1 MLEDQITIFISYS
14 SADKQLAECLHSDLE
29 KNGHKIWRYVVNRS
43 PGDWETAIRSAIKEH
58 EAFLALMSK
67 SAYQSSNCKGEWR
80 LASSLQESHN
90 KLIIPILI
98 DVEFDDLPIYFGTPQ
113 GYDFRDHDDPESYNR
128 QIQSLLDGLKQYIK
142 KRNDEELRKLQKLK
156 NLVQMNCYEDA
167 GKLIQ
172 TIVIEAFRVKALC
185 EFGISCNSTGK
196 AELACKSV
204 REAEDFARCI
214 DDETTKRT
222 SLGIISQAYFKIGYS
237 EESERLQNEISPS
250 PTANETDSHEQ
261 EKPSTKGQPEN
272 KSETRSVE
280 PQQVQRIEPQET
292 ARGKYRPKPP
302 RRVFFDNLLSY
313 TPRPH
318 TLLYFEEWD
327 SLPSLHTYL
336 EFQTDPNR
344 EIFQETF
351 AKLEMVN
358 DVNGI
363 RLLGRPGTGKTRLVL
378 ETIRN
383 LGLEE
388 STIYAANPFSIPDN
402 LFTCIAL
409 ADLKPITL
417 VVDNSTHHDLRA
429 LLDGISSCRDKV
441 RFITI
446 ESIAGDIPRN
456 SVFPIH
462 VLEPIGHNER
472 NRIIQQIYDLYGTS
486 PFMDDK
492 ASYHEEFIG
501 ENLNLLVTFINALLE
516 NPQIQGLAALS
527 NTEKLSELLSA
538 HIPIEHHDLRTLQG
552 LALSNGIGLYRTV
565 RQEAEITAEFM
576 GLSYAEFK
584 QSAETL
590 RKQGLIIDT
599 EWYRHDIFHRFVVP
613 RLFAVHLA
621 VQVWQARGDDILEKL
636 LMSEDETERSLRS
649 GILSRLGDLGHREI
663 ALPVVRYF
671 LNRFE
676 TFEDLALNPDLFR
689 LLGEAEPFLVV
700 NHLSRIMRDIS
711 LERLLEFR
719 DERRSIIFLLTSLLR
734 LEETFWP
741 AARLVGRF
749 AAAENENY
757 GNNATGIW
765 RDIFCI
771 RSGTNPI
778 NGLERLRLI
787 EEFLNNDEPEMRRVA
802 INGIESVLNN
812 FESGHVTRGPG
823 GYLTPSTWRPETWR
837 EFWDIRRAALPY
849 LEKAMKDP
857 IGEVAAVANQCLL
870 QYARHQIPPLLDEI
884 LEQLRSLAQ
893 VPEYRLTVWKNL
905 QEILN
910 FEEQRLSEEQAA
922 KIQSLADT
930 IVTDSYHD
938 QLVSYVA
945 DFDVFQRGPRR
956 EHEETEKLLDQKLEE
971 LAKKGYENENLLT
984 VELDWLISLKPW
996 PPCQIYSFTRKLGQ
1010 LDQNHRWFTE
1020 LTSRIDNRVQ
1030 LRILEAYMRGRAD
1043 AGQTE
1048 WVTEELNRWART
1060 EMKLAPIVLTM
1071 PDLTSE
1077 NDEFAVIIESLLDKE
1092 WIGLTDL
1099 LDPRLEKY
1107 CAELLSTDAI
1117 ASLIGQISQGQHPES
1132 IYVGTAFLFQRL
1144 HDHPEELLQ
1153 FSSIALNLLAGSAGE
1168 YASEGLYNWYR
1179 EQLETLYVGEYPIEI
1194 ARIVLQ
1200 KFKQSDGYIFS
1211 FMRDHDP
1218 VFKLLDQAIQHNPQ
1232 VALDILDRTLPEES
1246 DPEHISEY
1254 RFSGLDINLRVNS
1267 EILINWAEQHQPRG
1281 PQVLAEMCFVGNVPL
1296 EETVREL
1303 MIRHPDDEF
1312 VWNTLARKFTELEM
1326 MEVSQIPI
1334 KLKELRDVAVEW
1346 LEDEHPHVRQ
1356 WAQDIIDE
1364 LDRRLLEP

>member
-1 MLEDQITIFISYS
+1 MSHVDTIIFISYAQKDAS
-14 SADKQLAECLHSDLE
+14 
-29 KNGHKIWRYVVNRS
+29 
-43 PGDWETAIRSAIKEH
+43 EH
-58 EAFLALMSK
+58 
-67 SAYQSSNCKGEWR
+67 
-80 LASSLQESHN
+80 
-90 KLIIPILI
+90 
-98 DVEFDDLPIYFGTPQ
+98 
-113 GYDFRDHDDPESYNR
+113 
-128 QIQSLLDGLKQYIK
+128 
-142 KRNDEELRKLQKLK
+142 
-156 NLVQMNCYEDA
+156 
-167 GKLIQ
+167 
-172 TIVIEAFRVKALC
+172 
-185 EFGISCNSTGK
+185 
-196 AELACKSV
+196 
-204 REAEDFARCI
+204 
-214 DDETTKRT
+214 
-222 SLGIISQAYFKIGYS
+222 
-237 EESERLQNEISPS
+237 SERLFRSLAQHGYSPWRDREKMPGGQLWTLIDEGIDLCKVFLFLVSHGSVSPNSACNKELAAAINRGKRIIPVLVHRDAKITVPISDLIYHDFSDPSQYEEKLAELLRDIEIETDVVETELRIHPTPEQPQDHGAIPYDQVQDTSISSVPAASVDQDLYSLPNISTSALSGNLVLDKAFS
-250 PTANETDSHEQ
+250 PT
-261 EKPSTKGQPEN
+261 
-272 KSETRSVE
+272 
-280 PQQVQRIEPQET
+280 QRP
-292 ARGKYRPKPP
+292 AG
-302 RRVFFDNLLSY
+302 
-313 TPRPH
+313 
-318 TLLYFEEWD
+318 LLYFREWD
-327 SLPSLHTYL
+327 SLPGLHT
-336 EFQTDPNR
+336 EIVFQSNSNR
-344 EIFQETF
+344 EGFMQAF
-351 AKLEMVN
+351 ASLSATN
-358 DVNGI
+358 GITGI
-363 RLLGRPGTGKTRLVL
+363 RLLGHPGIGKTRLAL
-378 ETIRN
+378 ETIRKFA
-383 LGLEE
+383 LQPK
-388 STIYAANPFSIPDN
+388 TIYVKSPSSIPNN
-402 LFTCIAL
+402 LFSCLALTDIESIILIVDNCSYADTRQLCQEIARCKDKIRLLAIEPYRKDISIDDFLPVHRLDSLGSEERREIIRQVYDSYGTIPFNDDKAAYHEEIIGESLKLLIAFIDAFHQHPQIKGL
-409 ADLKPITL
+409 ADLTQTEEL
-417 VVDNSTHHDLRA
+417 NHLLNS
-429 LLDGISSCRDKV
+429 
-441 RFITI
+441 
-446 ESIAGDIPRN
+446 N
-456 SVFPIH
+456 FP
-462 VLEPIGHNER
+462 V
-472 NRIIQQIYDLYGTS
+472 
-486 PFMDDK
+486 
-492 ASYHEEFIG
+492 
-501 ENLNLLVTFINALLE
+501 
-516 NPQIQGLAALS
+516 
-527 NTEKLSELLSA
+527 
-538 HIPIEHHDLRTLQG
+538 EHQTLRTLQG
-552 LALSNGIGLYRTV
+552 LALSNGIGLFSTV
-565 RQEAEITAEFM
+565 NQEAEVTAEFM

-584 QSAETL
+584 QSAEAL
-590 RKQGLIIDT
+590 RKKGLVVDT
-599 EWYRHDIFHRFVVP
+599 KWYRHGIFHRYVVP

-636 LMSEDETERSLRS
+636 LMNEGDAQQSLRS

-663 ALPVVRYF
+663 ALPVVRLF

-700 NHLSRIMRDIS
+700 NHLTRIMRDIS

-741 AARLVGRF
+741 AARLIGRF

-765 RDIFCI
+765 KSIFCI

-778 NGLERLRLI
+778 NGSERLRLI
-787 EEFLNNDEPEMRRVA
+787 DEFLISNEPEMRRIAVK
-802 INGIESVLNN
+802 GIESVLDN
-812 FESGHVTRGPG
+812 FEDGHVTRGPG
-823 GYLTPSTWRPETWR
+823 GYLTPSTWRPQTWR
-837 EFWDIRRAALPY
+837 EFWDIRRAVLPY

-893 VPEYRLTVWKNL
+893 VPEYRLAVWKNL

-910 FEEQRLSEEQAA
+910 LEEQRLSEKQAA
-922 KIQSLADT
+922 KIQSLADS

-945 DFDVFQRGPRR
+945 DFDIFQRGPRR
-956 EHEETEKLLDQKLEE
+956 EYEETEKLLDQKLEE

-1060 EMKLAPIVLTM
+1060 DMKLAPIVLTM

-1107 CAELLSTDAI
+1107 CAEVLSTDAM
-1117 ASLIGQISQGQHPES
+1117 ASLIRRISQGQRPEG
-1132 IYVGTAFLFQRL
+1132 IYVGTAFLFRRL
-1144 HDHPEELLQ
+1144 HDNPEESSQ
-1153 FSSIALNLLAGSAGE
+1153 FSSLALNLLAASAGE
-1168 YASEGLYNWYR
+1168 YAGEGLYNWYR

-1194 ARIVLQ
+1194 AGIVLQ

-1211 FMRDHDP
+1211 FMREHDP

-1232 VALDILDRTLPEES
+1232 VALDILDRTLLEES

-1267 EILINWAEQHQPRG
+1267 EILISWAEQHQPRG
-1281 PQVLAEMCFVGNVPL
+1281 SQVLAEMCFVGNIPL
-1296 EETVREL
+1296 EKTVREL
-1303 MIRHPDDEF
+1303 VIRYPDDEF
-1312 VWNTLARKFTELEM
+1312 VWYALARKFTELEM

-1334 KLKELRDVAVEW
+1334 KLKELRDVAVKW